1 MSREGTYAVA
11 DYPDSQSVLDKLSGY
26 EKKWTEYVD
35 INKVSSQQLITLSGG
50 RADTEFGGPN
60 NYFTIGYLPELSE
73 YAEVVKSQSDTAT
86 FECSI
91 SEKTMDHYGLVAGE
105 KVYLHVPDGSGK
117 KEISFVISQI
127 CREKDIN
134 DPYWAKTLSDMG
146 DVIFVS
152 QDVFDE
158 MMQYYSEDNI
168 SYSDFLML
176 DYRQINT
183 ENASL
188 YDGYMEQFK
197 DADKLYNDN
206 IRDLSLIHI

>member
-1 MSREGTYAVA
+1 
-11 DYPDSQSVLDKLSGY
+11 
-26 EKKWTEYVD
+26 
-35 INKVSSQQLITLSGG
+35 
-50 RADTEFGGPN
+50 
-60 NYFTIGYLPELSE
+60 
-73 YAEVVKSQSDTAT
+73 
-86 FECSI
+86 
-91 SEKTMDHYGLVAGE
+91 MDHYGLVAGE

-117 KEISFVISQI
+117 RKFLSSYHRSAVKRYKRSILGQDAFGYGRCDI
-127 CREKDIN
+127 CF
-134 DPYWAKTLSDMG
+134 AG
-146 DVIFVS
+146 C
-152 QDVFDE
+152 FDE

-206 IRDLSLIHI
+206 IRDTLERFLHSRRR

>member
-1 MSREGTYAVA
+1 M
-11 DYPDSQSVLDKLSGY
+11 
-26 EKKWTEYVD
+26 KK
-35 INKVSSQQLITLSGG
+35 I
-50 RADTEFGGPN
+50 
-60 NYFTIGYLPELSE
+60 
-73 YAEVVKSQSDTAT
+73 
-86 FECSI
+86 
-91 SEKTMDHYGLVAGE
+91 
-105 KVYLHVPDGSGK
+105 YLHVPDGSGK
-117 KEISFVISQI
+117 KEITFVISQI

-134 DPYWAKTLSDMG
+134 NPYWAKTLSDMG

-176 DYRQINT
+176 DYTQINT

-206 IRDLSLIHI
+206 IRDTLERFFYTAEDDKADALGVGAAVSCAFDFYL

>member
-1 MSREGTYAVA
+1 
-11 DYPDSQSVLDKLSGY
+11 
-26 EKKWTEYVD
+26 
-35 INKVSSQQLITLSGG
+35 
-50 RADTEFGGPN
+50 
-60 NYFTIGYLPELSE
+60 
-73 YAEVVKSQSDTAT
+73 
-86 FECSI
+86 
-91 SEKTMDHYGLVAGE
+91 
-105 KVYLHVPDGSGK
+105 
-117 KEISFVISQI
+117 
-127 CREKDIN
+127 
-134 DPYWAKTLSDMG
+134 MG

-188 YDGYMEQFK
+188 YDSYMEQFK

-206 IRDLSLIHI
+206 IRDTLERFLHSRRR

>member
-1 MSREGTYAVA
+1 
-11 DYPDSQSVLDKLSGY
+11 
-26 EKKWTEYVD
+26 
-35 INKVSSQQLITLSGG
+35 
-50 RADTEFGGPN
+50 
-60 NYFTIGYLPELSE
+60 
-73 YAEVVKSQSDTAT
+73 
-86 FECSI
+86 
-91 SEKTMDHYGLVAGE
+91 MDHYGLVAGE
-105 KVYLHVPDGSGK
+105 KIYLQVPDGSGK
-117 KEISFVISQI
+117 KEISFVVSQI

-176 DYRQINT
+176 DYTQINT

-206 IRDLSLIHI
+206 IRDTLERFFYTAEDDKADALGVGAAVSCAFDFIYKNDICTDTFARAK

>member
-1 MSREGTYAVA
+1 M
-11 DYPDSQSVLDKLSGY
+11 
-26 EKKWTEYVD
+26 KK
-35 INKVSSQQLITLSGG
+35 I
-50 RADTEFGGPN
+50 
-60 NYFTIGYLPELSE
+60 
-73 YAEVVKSQSDTAT
+73 
-86 FECSI
+86 
-91 SEKTMDHYGLVAGE
+91 
-105 KVYLHVPDGSGK
+105 YLHVPDGSGK

-206 IRDLSLIHI
+206 IRDTLERFLHSRRR

>member
-1 MSREGTYAVA
+1 MAVE
-11 DYPDSQSVLDKLSGY
+11 KRKFLSSY
-26 EKKWTEYVD
+26 HR
-35 INKVSSQQLITLSGG
+35 S
-50 RADTEFGGPN
+50 A
-60 NYFTIGYLPELSE
+60 
-73 YAEVVKSQSDTAT
+73 VK
-86 FECSI
+86 
-91 SEKTMDHYGLVAGE
+91 
-105 KVYLHVPDGSGK
+105 
-117 KEISFVISQI
+117 
-127 CREKDIN
+127 KDIN

-176 DYRQINT
+176 DYTQINT

-206 IRDLSLIHI
+206 IRDTLERFFTQQKTIKLMLWALELPCLVLFDFIYKNDICTDTFARAK